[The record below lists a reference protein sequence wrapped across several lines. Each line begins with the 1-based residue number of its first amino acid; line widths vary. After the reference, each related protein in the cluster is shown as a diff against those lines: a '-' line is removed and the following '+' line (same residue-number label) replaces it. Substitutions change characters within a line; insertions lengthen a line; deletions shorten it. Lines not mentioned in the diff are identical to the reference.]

1 MATTENLRVF
11 LVDDH
16 ELIRRGLRDLV
27 GSEPDLEVVGEAG
40 TVRQAVQDI
49 PDATPDLV
57 LLDLRLPDGTGAD
70 VCRELAPRLPATRFL
85 VLTSFADRDEVLDA
99 VGAGAAGYL
108 LKDSPTDQCLT
119 AIRDVA
125 RGSSLLDPSVAGR
138 LLEGSGGRGAALDR
152 LTPQERKVVELLAQ
166 GLTNRQIGE
175 RLGLAEKT
183 VKNHVSGLLP
193 KLQAANRTE
202 AALTASRLLDRR

>member
-1 MATTENLRVF
+1 MPTTENLRVF

-40 TVRQAVQDI
+40 TVRQAVQEI
-49 PDATPDLV
+49 PEATPDLV

-70 VCRELAPRLPATRFL
+70 VCRELAPRLPETRFL
-85 VLTSFADRDEVLDA
+85 VLTSFADRDDVLDA

-108 LKDSPTDQCLT
+108 LKDSPSDQCLT

-138 LLEGSGGRGAALDR
+138 LLEGGGGPRLER
-152 LTPQERKVVELLAQ
+152 LTPQERKVVELLAE

-193 KLQAANRTE
+193 KLGAANRTE
-202 AALTASRLLDRR
+202 AALTASRLLTRR

>member
-1 MATTENLRVF
+1 MPTTENLRVF

-40 TVRQAVQDI
+40 TVRQAVKDI

-70 VCRELAPRLPATRFL
+70 VCRELAPRLPETRFL

-138 LLEGSGGRGAALDR
+138 LLEGSGGRGVALDR
-152 LTPQERKVVELLAQ
+152 LTPQERKVVELLAE

-193 KLQAANRTE
+193 KLEAANRTE
-202 AALTASRLLDRR
+202 AALTASRLLARR

>member
-1 MATTENLRVF
+1 MPTTENLRVF

-27 GSEPDLEVVGEAG
+27 GSQPDLEVVGEAG

-49 PDATPDLV
+49 PPATPDLV

-70 VCRELAPRLPATRFL
+70 VCRELAPRLPETRFL
-85 VLTSFADRDEVLDA
+85 VLTSFADRDDVLDA

-108 LKDSPTDQCLT
+108 LKDSPSDQCLS

-125 RGSSLLDPSVAGR
+125 RGASLLDPSVAGR
-138 LLEGSGGRGAALDR
+138 LLEGSRGQGPGLER
-152 LTPQERKVVELLAQ
+152 LTPQERKVVELLSE
-166 GLTNRQIGE
+166 GLTNRQIGD

-193 KLQAANRTE
+193 KLGAANRTE
-202 AALTASRLLDRR
+202 AALTAARVLARS